1 MINCD
6 EATTICD
13 KSQYCEATL
22 WERIKLRMHLFLCKK
37 CGLYSEQNKLMSKV
51 FNTHLLNH
59 SQHHLPDED
68 KEALKAQLEKKMN

>member
-22 WERIKLRMHLFLCKK
+22 WERIKLRMHLFFMQKNVVCIL
-37 CGLYSEQNKLMSKV
+37 SKT
-51 FNTHLLNH
+51 N
-59 SQHHLPDED
+59 
-68 KEALKAQLEKKMN
+68 